1 MDYLVLCH
9 CHANEPSGDLKSST
23 WWELAMMHAS
33 KIESELT
40 CKQHQNPSIPTL
52 EEYANFMRIAA
63 TPNRC
68 LYTNTPELL
77 LIAKAYSLNI
87 AVLQVDHC
95 SPLHYVLIVD
105 KQLSTCCLLLLNG
118 FHCQHIITN
127 DAHHKMDISVVM
139 NHSYHNNVTDDHDHG
154 HIPIKNPPTLPV
166 FQDLDSVSA
175 LDAFQC
181 LVCKENLN

>member
-1 MDYLVLCH
+1 MDYLLCH

-40 CKQHQNPSIPTL
+40 CKQHQNPSSIPTL

-68 LYTNTPELL
+68 LYKNTPELL

-105 KQLSTCCLLLLNG
+105 DPNSFQRVVYCC
-118 FHCQHIITN
+118 
-127 DAHHKMDISVVM
+127 
-139 NHSYHNNVTDDHDHG
+139 
-154 HIPIKNPPTLPV
+154 
-166 FQDLDSVSA
+166 
-175 LDAFQC
+175 
-181 LVCKENLN
+181 